1 MRTAAEQALV
11 EKALHE
17 LFDVNITFN
26 QIIGL
31 KATSLTPNAVSAR
44 FQMNPDLVGHYHY
57 GRLHGGVISA
67 ALDATG
73 GLALMV
79 ALADKYK
86 NETAQQIVQR
96 FTKMGTIDLRID
108 FLRPGLGD
116 YFDASVKVTRLG
128 GRIAST
134 QMALT
139 NNLGELIATG
149 AASYVVS

>member
-1 MRTAAEQALV
+1 MRTAAEQAVL
-11 EKALHE
+11 EKALVE

-26 QIIGL
+26 QTLGL
-31 KATSLTPNAVSAR
+31 KIHTLTAGEVTTRFYMKPN
-44 FQMNPDLVGHYHY
+44 LVGHYHY

-67 ALDATG
+67 VLDSTG
-73 GLALMV
+73 GVALMV

-86 NETAQQIVQR
+86 NESTQQIVQR

-108 FLRPGLGD
+108 YLRPGLGE

>member
-1 MRTAAEQALV
+1 VRTAAEQALL
-11 EKALHE
+11 EKALVE
-17 LFDVNITFN
+17 LFDVNISFN
-26 QIIGL
+26 QTLGL
-31 KATSLTPNAVSAR
+31 KIHTITAGEVTTR
-44 FQMNPDLVGHYHY
+44 FYMKPSLVGHYHY

-73 GLALMV
+73 GTALMV
-79 ALADKYK
+79 AIAEKFK
-86 NETAQQIVQR
+86 NESTQQIVQR
-96 FTKMGTIDLRID
+96 FNKMGTIDLRID
-108 FLRPGLGD
+108 YLRPGLGD
-116 YFDASVKVTRLG
+116 YFDATVKITRLG

>member
-1 MRTAAEQALV
+1 MRTAAEQALL
-11 EKALHE
+11 EKALIE
-17 LFDVNITFN
+17 LFDVNISFN
-26 QIIGL
+26 QTLGL
-31 KATSLTPNAVSAR
+31 KIFDLTPNSVTTR
-44 FQMNPDLVGHYHY
+44 FHMQPSLVGHYHY

-67 ALDATG
+67 VLDSTG

-79 ALADKYK
+79 ALAEKFK
-86 NETAQQIVQR
+86 NESTQQIIQR

-108 FLRPGLGD
+108 YLRPGLGEH
-116 YFDASVKVTRLG
+116 FDATVKVTRLG

-134 QMALT
+134 QMALN

>member
-1 MRTAAEQALV
+1 MRTAAEQALL
-11 EKALHE
+11 EKALVE
-17 LFDVNITFN
+17 LFDVNISFN
-26 QIIGL
+26 QTLGL
-31 KATSLTPNAVSAR
+31 KIHTLTAREVTTR
-44 FQMNPDLVGHYHY
+44 FQMKPNLVGHYHY

-67 ALDATG
+67 VLDSTG

-79 ALADKYK
+79 ALADKFK
-86 NETAQQIVQR
+86 SESTQQIVQR
-96 FTKMGTIDLRID
+96 FTKMGTIDLRVD
-108 FLRPGLGD
+108 YLRPGLGEH
-116 YFDASVKVTRLG
+116 FDASVKVTRLG

>member
-1 MRTAAEQALV
+1 MRTAAEQATL
-11 EKALHE
+11 ENALFE
-17 LFDVNITFN
+17 LFDENITFN
-26 QIIGL
+26 KTLGL
-31 KATSLTPNAVSAR
+31 KIFELTHNSVTTR
-44 FQMNPDLVGHYHY
+44 FNMHPSLVGHYHY

-67 ALDATG
+67 VLDSTG

-79 ALADKYK
+79 ALADKFK
-86 NETAQQIVQR
+86 NESTQQIVQR
-96 FTKMGTIDLRID
+96 FNKMGTIDLRID
-108 FLRPGLGD
+108 YLRPGLGEH
-116 YFDASVKVTRLG
+116 FDASVKVTRLG

>member
-1 MRTAAEQALV
+1 MRSEAEQALL
-11 EKALHE
+11 EKALHN
-17 LFDVNITFN
+17 LFDINITFN
-26 QIIGL
+26 QTLGL
-31 KATSLTPNAVSAR
+31 KIHTLSSNAVTTR
-44 FQMNPDLVGHYHY
+44 FQMKPSLVGHYHY

-67 ALDATG
+67 VLDSTG

-79 ALADKYK
+79 ALADKFK
-86 NETAQQIVQR
+86 NESTQQIVQR

-108 FLRPGLGD
+108 YLRPGLGE

-139 NNLGELIATG
+139 NNLGELISTG

>member
-1 MRTAAEQALV
+1 MRSEAEQALL
-11 EKALHE
+11 EKALHN
-17 LFDVNITFN
+17 LFDINITFN
-26 QIIGL
+26 QTLGL
-31 KATSLTPNAVSAR
+31 KIHTLSSNTVTTR
-44 FQMNPDLVGHYHY
+44 FQMKPSLVGHYHY

-67 ALDATG
+67 VLDSTG

-79 ALADKYK
+79 ALADKFK
-86 NETAQQIVQR
+86 NESTQQIVQR

-108 FLRPGLGD
+108 YLRPGLGE

>member
-1 MRTAAEQALV
+1 VRTAAEQALL
-11 EKALHE
+11 EKAIVE
-17 LFDVNITFN
+17 LFDVNISFN
-26 QIIGL
+26 QTLGL
-31 KATSLTPNAVSAR
+31 KIHTITAGEVTTR
-44 FQMNPDLVGHYHY
+44 FHMKPSLVGHYHY

-73 GLALMV
+73 GIALTV
-79 ALADKYK
+79 ALADKFK
-86 NETAQQIVQR
+86 NESTQQVVQR
-96 FTKMGTIDLRID
+96 FNKLGTIDLRID
-108 FLRPGLGD
+108 YLRPGLGD
-116 YFDASVKVTRLG
+116 YFNASVKVTRLG

>member
-1 MRTAAEQALV
+1 MRSDTEQALL
-11 EKALHE
+11 EKALLE

-26 QIIGL
+26 QTLGL
-31 KATSLTPNAVSAR
+31 KATSLTPDSVTAR
-44 FQMNPDLVGHYHY
+44 FHMRADLVGHYHY
-57 GRLHGGVISA
+57 GRLHGGVISS

-108 FLRPGLGD
+108 YLRPGLGE

>member
-1 MRTAAEQALV
+1 MRSEAEQALL
-11 EKALHE
+11 EKALHN
-17 LFDVNITFN
+17 LFDINITFN
-26 QIIGL
+26 QTLGL
-31 KATSLTPNAVSAR
+31 KIHTLSSSAVTTR
-44 FQMNPDLVGHYHY
+44 FQMKPSLVGHYHY

-67 ALDATG
+67 VLDSTG

-79 ALADKYK
+79 ALADKFK
-86 NETAQQIVQR
+86 NESTQQIVQR

-108 FLRPGLGD
+108 YLRPGLGE

-139 NNLGELIATG
+139 NNLGELISTG

>member
-44 FQMNPDLVGHYHY
+44 FQMNPNLVGHYHY

-86 NETAQQIVQR
+86 NETSQQIVQR

-108 FLRPGLGD
+108 YLRPGLGE

-134 QMALT
+134 QMDLT

>member
-1 MRTAAEQALV
+1 VRTAAEQTLL
-11 EKALHE
+11 EKALID
-17 LFDVNITFN
+17 LFDVNISFN
-26 QIIGL
+26 QTLGL
-31 KATSLTPNAVSAR
+31 KIHTITSSEITTR
-44 FQMNPDLVGHYHY
+44 FHMKPSLVGHYYY

-67 ALDATG
+67 VLDSTG
-73 GLALMV
+73 GIALMV
-79 ALADKYK
+79 ALADKFK
-86 NETAQQIVQR
+86 NESTQQIIQR

-108 FLRPGLGD
+108 YLRPGLGE